1 MRRLNLI
8 FLLAVCS
15 FLACPQVR
23 ATTLARLS
31 LDQLAQDADA
41 VARVQC
47 TGVESRWKNGSIWT
61 VSTFQTL
68 ETFKGPL
75 PAQISVRVPGG
86 RVGHLTETV
95 GGTPRF
101 SPGSEVVVFLERS
114 AIGGFSVTG
123 WVEGTF
129 RIERDPRTGEKSVT
143 QDSAAYP
150 VFNPATHS
158 FHFQGIHRMPFAEFR
173 QRVVAAVAR
182 AKQAAGRP
190 R

>member
-8 FLLAVCS
+8 FILTAGS
-15 FLACPQVR
+15 ILACPPAR
-23 ATTLARLS
+23 ATTLERLS
-31 LDQLAQDADA
+31 LDQLAQTADA
-41 VARVQC
+41 VARVRC
-47 TGVESRWKNGSIWT
+47 ASVESRWENGSIWT
-61 VSTFQTL
+61 ISTFQTL
-68 ETFKGPL
+68 ETFKGLL
-75 PAQISVRVPGG
+75 PAQVTVRVPGG

-101 SPGSEVVVFLERS
+101 SPGAEAVVFLERS
-114 AIGGFSVTG
+114 PIGGFSVTA

-129 RIERDPRTGEKSVT
+129 RIGRDPRTGEKSVT

-150 VFNPATHS
+150 VFDPATRS
-158 FHFQGIHRMPFAEFR
+158 FHFEGIHRMPLAEFR

-182 AKQAAGRP
+182 AKQAGRS